1 MSNNQVNQQDD
12 SVTIQEKVR
21 FLQRSDSYPDK
32 QGQIEAKETHMSWVF
47 MGDEFVYKLKKP
59 VLYDFMNFSTIEARR
74 INCEREVR
82 LNRRLAEDIYLG
94 TVPLTMD
101 ENNQLML
108 DDEGTIVDWLVKMRR
123 LPLDRML
130 DVAILNNTV
139 NSGDVSRFCRVLTDF
154 YQHIAA
160 PVVAEPDAYW
170 HRFEKGISDNHK
182 SLCKTE
188 YEMSLSQIQRLT
200 DVQMRFIEKQG
211 HLLKR
216 RAKDGRIVEAHGDLR
231 PEHICLI
238 PEPVIIDCLE
248 FDQEMRTQDPVD
260 ELAYLAME
268 CERLGAPLIG
278 KQVLQ
283 HYFDATGDH
292 PLEPLISFYKIYRAC
307 IRAKI
312 ALWHIDDDQLND
324 HEKWRAQA
332 RQYLEVAERYMT
344 KC

>member
-1 MSNNQVNQQDD
+1 MPNSQITHEHDLV
-12 SVTIQEKVR
+12 SIQEKVR
-21 FLQRSDSYPDK
+21 FLQQPDSYPDK
-32 QGQIEAKETHMSWVF
+32 QNKIEAKETHMSWVF
-47 MGDEFVYKLKKP
+47 LGEEFVYKLKKP
-59 VLYDFMNFSTIEARR
+59 VRYDILNFSTIEARR
-74 INCEREVR
+74 KNCEREVR
-82 LNRRLAEDIYLG
+82 LNRRLAEDVYLE
-94 TVPLTMD
+94 TLPLTMH
-101 ENNQLML
+101 ENGQLAM
-108 DDEGTIVDWLVKMRR
+108 DGEGAIVDWLVKMRR

-130 DVAILNNTV
+130 DAAILNNKV
-139 NSGDVSRFCRVLTDF
+139 NSGDVTRFCRLLTNF

-160 PVVAEPDAYW
+160 PAAIEPDAYLY
-170 HRFEKGISDNHK
+170 RFEQGISANHK
-182 SLCKTE
+182 DLCKTV
-188 YEMSLSQIQRLT
+188 YRMSLSQTQRLS
-200 DVQMRFIEKQG
+200 DAQVRFIEEQG

-231 PEHICLI
+231 PEHICLM

-248 FDQEMRTQDPVD
+248 FDQQLRTQDPLD

-268 CERLGAPLIG
+268 CERLGATLIG
-278 KQVLQ
+278 KRVLQ

-292 PLEPLISFYKIYRAC
+292 PPEPLISFYKIYRAC

-332 RQYLEVAERYMT
+332 YQYLEVAERYMT